1 MPPESQ
7 TEAALL
13 KEMLA
18 LDRARVKRGHS
29 VERVSIARWRDAKRE
44 DLSDEVAGE
53 EPMEI
58 RVRVP
63 AAQGWRQHSIAVTM
77 RTPGNDFELAAGFL
91 HAEGAVHSADDIER
105 IGYCTDAE
113 EDQQYNIVTVYLA
126 PQVDF
131 DTERLS
137 RHVFTTASCGIC
149 GKAAL
154 DWVQTT
160 CPQKPQGEFVLD
172 PEKLFSMR
180 RALEQSQSLFA
191 RTGGLHASALFDLEG
206 QLLSQREDVGR
217 HNATD
222 KLVGKLLLERRLPAS
237 NSVVLFSGRAAFELV
252 HKSILAGIP
261 FLAAVGA
268 PSSLAVELARRYG
281 VTLVG
286 FLRDGRFNVYSGAE
300 RLRWPTR
307 A

>member
-1 MPPESQ
+1 MQPESQ
-7 TEAALL
+7 TEEAVL

-18 LDRARVKRGHS
+18 LDRARVKREHS
-29 VERVSIARWRDAKRE
+29 VERVSITRWRDAKRE

-63 AAQGWRQHSIAVTM
+63 TTGGWQQHSIAVTM

-91 HAEGAVHSADDIER
+91 HAEGSVHNADDIER
-105 IGYCTDAE
+105 IGYCTDVA

-126 PQVDF
+126 PHVNF

-137 RHVFTTASCGIC
+137 RHVFTTSSCGIC
-149 GKAAL
+149 GKATL
-154 DWVQTT
+154 DWVQTS
-160 CPQKPQGEFVLD
+160 CPQKPLGDFVLE
-172 PEKLFSMR
+172 PEKLLSMR

-206 QLLSQREDVGR
+206 KLQSQREDVGR

-222 KLVGKLLLERRLPAS
+222 KLVGKLLLDRQLPAS
-237 NSVVLFSGRAAFELV
+237 ESVILFSGRAAFELV

-300 RLRWPTR
+300 RMRWPTQ

>member
-1 MPPESQ
+1 MDPVLDEI
-7 TEAALL
+7 
-13 KEMLA
+13 LA
-18 LDRARVKRGHS
+18 LDRARVKRGRS
-29 VERVSIARWRDAKRE
+29 VERVQVTRWRDAHRE
-44 DLSDEVAGE
+44 ERPDEVAGE

-63 AAQGWRQHSIAVTM
+63 AADGWKQHSIAVTM
-77 RTPGNDFELAAGFL
+77 RTPGHDFELAAGFL
-91 HAEGAVHSADDIER
+91 HAEGVLHSAADVQR

-113 EDQQYNIVTVYLA
+113 EDQQFNIVVVYLA
-126 PQVDF
+126 PQVSF
-131 DTERLS
+131 DAERLS

-154 DWVQTT
+154 DWVQTS
-160 CPQKPQGEFVLD
+160 CPRKPQGKFLLD
-172 PEKLFSMR
+172 PGTLFEMR
-180 RALEQSQSLFA
+180 RSLEQSQSLFA
-191 RTGGLHASALFDLEG
+191 RTGGLHASALFDLQG
-206 QLLSQREDVGR
+206 RLLVQREDVGR

-222 KLVGKLLLERRLPAS
+222 KLVGALLLERRLPAS
-237 NSVVLFSGRAAFELV
+237 DSVVLFSGRAAFELV

-261 FLAAVGA
+261 FLASVGA

-286 FLRDGRFNVYSGAE
+286 FLREGRFNVYSGAE
-300 RLRWPTR
+300 RIRWPGK

>member
-1 MPPESQ
+1 MPPES
-7 TEAALL
+7 EIDAAVLQELL
-13 KEMLA
+13 T
-18 LDRARVKRGHS
+18 LDRARVERGHP
-29 VERVSIARWRDAKRE
+29 VERVSVTRWRDAKRE

-63 AAQGWRQHSIAVTM
+63 AAQGWHQHSVAVTM

-91 HAEGAVHSADDIER
+91 HAEGAIHGADDIER
-105 IGYCTDAE
+105 IGYCTDVE
-113 EDQQYNIVTVYLA
+113 EDQQFNIVTVYLA

-131 DTERLS
+131 DKERLS

-154 DWVQTT
+154 DWVQTS
-160 CPQKPQGEFVLD
+160 CPQKPLGNFILE

-180 RALEQSQSLFA
+180 RTLEQSQSLFA

-206 QLLSQREDVGR
+206 RLQYQREDVGR

-222 KLVGKLLLERRLPAS
+222 KLVGKLLLERQLPAK
-237 NSVVLFSGRAAFELV
+237 NSVILFSGRAAFELV

-261 FLAAVGA
+261 FMAAVGA
-268 PSSLAVELARRYG
+268 PSSLAVELARRYE

-286 FLRDGRFNVYSGAE
+286 FLRDGRFNVYSGAH
-300 RLRWPTR
+300 RLNWP
-307 A
+307 APA

>member
-1 MPPESQ
+1 MQPELQ
-7 TEAALL
+7 TEEAVL

-29 VERVSIARWRDAKRE
+29 VERVSITRWRDAKRE
-44 DLSDEVAGE
+44 DLTDEVAGE

-63 AAQGWRQHSIAVTM
+63 TTDGWQQHSIAVTM

-91 HAEGAVHSADDIER
+91 HAEGAVHGADDIER
-105 IGYCTDAE
+105 IGYCTDVE

-126 PQVDF
+126 PHVDF

-137 RHVFTTASCGIC
+137 RHVFTTSSCGIC

-154 DWVQTT
+154 DWVQTS
-160 CPQKPQGEFVLD
+160 CPQKPLGDFVLE
-172 PEKLFSMR
+172 PEKLFSMH

-191 RTGGLHASALFDLEG
+191 RTGGLHASALYDLEG
-206 QLLSQREDVGR
+206 KLQSQREDVGR

-222 KLVGKLLLERRLPAS
+222 KLVGKLLLDRQLPAS
-237 NSVVLFSGRAAFELV
+237 ESVILFSGRAAFELV

-300 RLRWPTR
+300 RMRWPTH